1 MKRKRYAGR
10 LAISLLWL
18 SLMAGMLTACRNG
31 RLVFTTGFGR
41 NEVFR
46 IGSQVCTTAE
56 IRVYLTNEQNRYES
70 VYGSQ
75 IWSASLDG
83 VTMEESV
90 KETVLAKCAQIKTMA
105 MLAESK
111 GVKLDDGERI
121 RVDQAAEEY
130 FGSLNDVERE
140 RMGADLTLIRKMYTE
155 YALADKVYRHIIRD
169 VNPEISDDEARIITV
184 QHILFCTSEVNE
196 EGKRQEF
203 SERARQ
209 ELYQEACGIRLR
221 AMEKGEDF
229 LELAGRYSDDP
240 TITYSF
246 GKGKMNAAFEEAA
259 FALETG
265 EISQVVET
273 EAGYHIIKCIT
284 TFDREETNAN
294 KQVIIEERRR
304 EVFGEEYH
312 TFVEPLTRQ
321 LNTKLWRELPL
332 LHEEEITTQDYFQ
345 VYDKYFPRV

>member
-1 MKRKRYAGR
+1 M
-10 LAISLLWL
+10 
-18 SLMAGMLTACRNG
+18 
-31 RLVFTTGFGR
+31 FTTGFGK

-46 IGSQVCTTAE
+46 IGSRVCTTAE
-56 IRVYLTNEQNRYES
+56 IRVYLINEQARYES
-70 VYGSQ
+70 VYGSR

-105 MLAESK
+105 MLAESR
-111 GVKLDDGERI
+111 GVKLDDGERQ

-130 FGSLNDVERE
+130 FDALNDTEKKE
-140 RMGADLTLIRKMYTE
+140 SGADLSLIRQMYTE
-155 YALADKVYRHIIRD
+155 YALADKIYRNIIQD

-184 QHILFCTSEVNE
+184 QHILLCTGEVNE
-196 EGKRQEF
+196 EGKREEL

-221 AMEKGEDF
+221 AMDKGEDF

-294 KQVIIEERRR
+294 KQVIIEERHR
-304 EVFGEEYH
+304 EAFGEEYAA
-312 TFVEPLTRQ
+312 FVEPLTRQ
-321 LNTKLWRELPL
+321 LNTKLWKELSL
-332 LHEEEITTQDYFQ
+332 LHEGEITTQSYFQ
-345 VYDKYFPRV
+345 IYHKYFPEV